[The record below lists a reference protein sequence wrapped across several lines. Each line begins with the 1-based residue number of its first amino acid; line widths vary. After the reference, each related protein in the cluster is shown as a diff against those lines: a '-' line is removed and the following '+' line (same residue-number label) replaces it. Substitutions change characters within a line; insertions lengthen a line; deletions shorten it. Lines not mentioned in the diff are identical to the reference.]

1 MKSAKVTTA
10 GEVVTKR
17 SEFEDDAEGTMLN
30 ELEQAL
36 GTLLTEPA
44 RADLFA
50 FCEAQFVA
58 DGSWQELVGL
68 YETFGAPFGPEGR
81 ADWERLIGRLESMA
95 AALGGWGAS

>member
-1 MKSAKVTTA
+1 MTTA

-17 SEFEDDAEGTMLN
+17 SEVEDGAEVTMLN

-44 RADLFA
+44 RADAFA
-50 FCEAQFVA
+50 FCEAHFVA
-58 DGSWQELVGL
+58 GGSWQDLVGL

-81 ADWERLIGRLESMA
+81 AD
-95 AALGGWGAS
+95 